1 MRYGF
6 LIDHNR
12 CIGCHACTV
21 ACKEEHDVPLGVYRT
36 WVKYIEK
43 GEFPNTRRYFGVL
56 RCNHCDDAPCVEIC
70 PTVSLFRR
78 GDGIVDFDGERC
90 IGCKSCMQ
98 ACPYDALYID
108 PRTQTAAK
116 CNFCAHRVEVGLEP
130 ACVIVCP
137 EQAIVSGDLDDR
149 ESKISRIV
157 ATQKVSLRKPGKGTK
172 PKLFYAGID
181 EDLLQPTMIE
191 PQSSHLWAE
200 KAEREDLPVAADDR
214 SHRKTA
220 GTAREVYDVSHPRV
234 WGRKIASY
242 LWTKSIAA
250 GVLMVA
256 GFLLQSRF
264 EAEGWLLNVVSP
276 ALAVVFLG
284 ATSLLLV
291 IDLKRPERFYYL
303 LTKPNLKSWLVLG
316 GYILIVYG
324 AVAFVWLSIGL
335 AGSAPPKSLVLLA
348 VALAAGAAGY
358 SAFLFA
364 QAKGRDLWQSPLFLW
379 HLLVQAVVAGA
390 ATLLL
395 AGLAT
400 GVSRNVLDALGGV
413 LFVALLLS
421 LAMTLGEAYQKHV
434 SEDVRRAT
442 DVLKKGGLKK
452 SFWGGAIGLGTVLP
466 VALLGVPAEASGM
479 AYALASIAALA
490 GLWIFEDL
498 WIKAG
503 QAVPLS

>member
-43 GEFPNTRRYFGVL
+43 GEFPDTRRYFGVL

-78 GDGIVDFDGERC
+78 SDGIVDFDGERC

-116 CNFCAHRVEVGLEP
+116 CNFCAHRIEAGLEP

-157 ATQKVSLRKPGKGTK
+157 ATQKVSMRKPGKGTK
-172 PKLFYAGID
+172 PKLFYTGID

-200 KAEREDLPVAADDR
+200 KAPAEDLYAAVQE
-214 SHRKTA
+214 HNQRKAA
-220 GTAREVYDVSHPRV
+220 GTAREVYDVSHPQL
-234 WGRKIASY
+234 WGRNIASY
-242 LWTKSIAA
+242 LCTKSIAA

-256 GFLLQSRF
+256 AFLLQSGF
-264 EAEGWLLNVVSP
+264 ESERWLLNVASP
-276 ALAVVFLG
+276 ALALLFLA
-284 ATSLLLV
+284 ATTFLLV
-291 IDLKRPERFYYL
+291 VDLKRPERFYYL

-335 AGSAPPKSLVLLA
+335 AGNAPPKLLVLLA

-400 GVSRNVLDALGGV
+400 GGSPDHFEALGRV

-421 LAMTLGEAYQKHV
+421 FAMILGEACQKHM
-434 SEDVRRAT
+434 SEDVTRAT
-442 DVLKKGGLKK
+442 DLLKKGALRK

-466 VALLGVPAEASGM
+466 LALLGLSAEVSSS

-503 QAVPLS
+503 QSVPLS